1 MISFIKNFI
10 DKKYTNL
17 LLMSIA
23 KFNITNFFTSI
34 INLNNNLFTVKQ
46 LYFLNIF
53 TSYDI
58 T

>member
-10 DKKYTNL
+10 DKKYTHL

-46 LYFLNIF
+46 LYFLIIF